1 MAVIPLFR
9 IDTKTNTYW
18 TRILNRNHIYG
29 VDFYSD
35 YKKTV
40 NANTPQDISQFLS
53 ETILRVVTR
62 LGLLLCRVS
71 KSI

>member
-18 TRILNRNHIYG
+18 TRILDRDHIYG

-40 NANTPQDISQFLS
+40 NANTPQAISQFLS
-53 ETILRVVTR
+53 ETILKSGNQIEVVMMP
-62 LGLLLCRVS
+62 S
-71 KSI
+71 K

>member
-18 TRILNRNHIYG
+18 TRILDRDHIYG

-40 NANTPQDISQFLS
+40 NAITPQAISKFLS
-53 ETILRVVTR
+53 ERVLKSGNLIEV
-62 LGLLLCRVS
+62 VMMPS
-71 KSI
+71 K